1 MRQSALKIMS
11 ILGHM
16 KLSFVI
22 PCYRSENVLKTVVEE
37 ILTTVQARSDV
48 DYEII
53 LVNDDSPD
61 NVWSVIKKI
70 AAENAKVKGICL
82 SKNFGQHSAL
92 MAGYAQATG
101 DYVVSL
107 DDDGQTPV
115 SETFILVDK
124 LEEGFDV
131 VYACHKHP
139 KQNLFRR
146 FGSFVNRKMAE
157 AVIGQ
162 PKKLKATSFFI
173 VRKFIIDEIIKYD
186 NSFPYISGLIFRTT
200 KKIGSVE
207 IEQRE
212 RILGESGYTFSSL
225 VSLWLNGFTAFSV
238 KPLRFATYIGLLCA
252 VSGFGFGI
260 YVVVRKLTVPNV
272 LIGYTSLMATLLFV
286 GGMLMLLLGMIGE
299 YIGRIYISI
308 NKSPQYVV
316 KEKTF

>member
-1 MRQSALKIMS
+1 
-11 ILGHM
+11 M

-22 PCYRSENVLKTVVEE
+22 PCYRSEKVLGTVVEE
-37 ILTTVQARSDV
+37 ILTTLQTRNDI

-53 LVNDDSPD
+53 LVNDGSPD
-61 NVWSVIKKI
+61 NTWDTIKQI
-70 AAENAKVKGICL
+70 ADKNPKVKGINL

-92 MAGYAQATG
+92 MAGYARTTG

-107 DDDGQTPV
+107 DDDGQTPAT
-115 SETFILVDK
+115 EMFRLLDK

-131 VYACHKHP
+131 VYACHSHA
-139 KQNLFRR
+139 KQSLFRK

-162 PKKLKATSFFI
+162 PKNMKVSSFFI
-173 VRKFIIDEIIKYD
+173 ARKFVIDEITKYD

-212 RILGESGYTFSSL
+212 RLLGESGYTFSSL

-238 KPLRFATYIGLLCA
+238 KPLRIATYIGLLCA
-252 VSGFGFGI
+252 ISGFGFGI
-260 YVVVRKLTVPNV
+260 YIVIRKLTVPNV
-272 LIGYTSLMATLLFV
+272 LIGYTSLMATLLFI

-299 YIGRIYISI
+299 YVGRIYISI
-308 NKSPQYVV
+308 NKSPQYVI